1 MPLFN
6 TKDVPHQLTVSSRVP
21 LQDFDIA
28 GSRIGGVALD
38 LESPL
43 GTVTSWDSHAF
54 YKQRIGLSQMTWGVQ
69 LHCDIAH
76 LKSLTGIF
84 RLLLVVSVA
93 GGSLENKL
101 R

>member
-1 MPLFN
+1 MCNPCAFLLYGSQADFLY
-6 TKDVPHQLTVSSRVP
+6 KYFSF
-21 LQDFDIA
+21 QDFDIA
-28 GSRIGGVALD
+28 GSRAGGVSLD

-54 YKQRIGLSQMTWGVQ
+54 YKERIGLAQMTWGVQ

-84 RLLLVVSVA
+84 RILLVVS
-93 GGSLENKL
+93 S
-101 R
+101 